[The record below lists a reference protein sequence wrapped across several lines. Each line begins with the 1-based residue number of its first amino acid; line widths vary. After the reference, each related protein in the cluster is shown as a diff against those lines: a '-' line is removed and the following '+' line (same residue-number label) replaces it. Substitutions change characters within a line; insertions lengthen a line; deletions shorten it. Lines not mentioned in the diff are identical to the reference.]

1 MSEKK
6 FCPDCG
12 FAMDIDAKTCPEC
25 GFDMT
30 EPAKEPAQEP
40 APAAET
46 ANVGAPNGSVIGAGA
61 RANVTGGVHTNTNT
75 NTQVN
80 TNTNTN
86 TINKTQNILQNQRTT
101 NANIQTSN
109 VDNSSVVNNTT
120 IVMDGGKKEP
130 EFCEV
135 CGVPFDGKHARC
147 PKCGKMIC
155 FDCKVKGKNRC
166 VECEKKAVNDYRLAF
181 QQLLLTTGGNLGTAG
196 RQMMNQKA
204 RELEVEDVKATIEKE
219 LMEEYKPSV
228 KAEQPVVAASAPQA
242 APQAA
247 TKDAD
252 QSKGGVVDNREPL
265 RPKSNKSGGGG
276 AKWLILVLLLAGVG
290 GYFALSGGKGQ
301 QTTDNGQQTTE
312 NRQQPSPA
320 AAPQQQP
327 AKAVQQPTAA
337 PAPAA
342 APTPAPAPA
351 AKPAAKPMPAAQP
364 ATPKTDAN
372 YEAGMA
378 AYNDGDGLE
387 AIKKFNAS
395 GSAQA
400 NYMLGVIYE
409 KGCGN
414 VAANAMMA
422 RKYYKKAAQQGSE
435 EAKAKL

>member
-6 FCPDCG
+6 FCHECG
-12 FAMDIDAKTCPEC
+12 YAMDIDAKTCPEC

-30 EPAKEPAQEP
+30 EPAKEPSQEP
-40 APAAET
+40 ALAVEP
-46 ANVGAPNGSVIGAGA
+46 ANVGVPNGSVIGAGA

-86 TINKTQNILQNQRTT
+86 TVNKTQNILQNQRTT

-219 LMEEYKPSV
+219 LMEEYKPAV
-228 KAEQPVVAASAPQA
+228 KAEQPVVAASAPQT

-247 TKDAD
+247 TKAAD

-265 RPKSNKSGGGG
+265 RPKSSKSGGGG

-327 AKAVQQPTAA
+327 TKAVQQPTAA
-337 PAPAA
+337 PAPTA
-342 APTPAPAPA
+342 APTSAPAPA
-351 AKPAAKPMPAAQP
+351 AKPAAKPVPAAQP

>member
-6 FCPDCG
+6 FCHECG
-12 FAMDIDAKTCPEC
+12 YAMDITAKTCPEC

-30 EPAKEPAQEP
+30 EPAQEPVKEPAV
-40 APAAET
+40 APATNLGGSE
-46 ANVGAPNGSVIGAGA
+46 GSVIGAGA

-86 TINKTQNILQNQRTT
+86 TVNETHNVLQNQRTT
-101 NANIQTSN
+101 NANIQTSS

-204 RELEVEDVKATIEKE
+204 RDLEVEDVKAAIEKE
-219 LMEEYKPSV
+219 LMEEYKPAV
-228 KAEQPVVAASAPQA
+228 KAEQPAVAANAPQA
-242 APQAA
+242 AQQVASKA
-247 TKDAD
+247 E

-265 RPKSNKSGGGG
+265 RPKSNKSGGG
-276 AKWLILVLLLAGVG
+276 AKWLILVLLLAGIG
-290 GYFALSGGKGQ
+290 GYFALSGDDKSEVEKPAV
-301 QTTDNGQQTTE
+301 TE
-312 NRQQPSPA
+312 QPVA
-320 AAPQQQP
+320 APKATPAPQQQP
-327 AKAVQQPTAA
+327 TKAVQQPEAA
-337 PAPAA
+337 PAPVA
-342 APTPAPAPA
+342 TPAPAV
-351 AKPAAKPMPAAQP
+351 KPAAKAAQTAQP
-364 ATPKTDAN
+364 ATPKTDTN

>member
-6 FCPDCG
+6 FCPECG
-12 FAMDIDAKTCPEC
+12 YAMDINAKTCPEC
-25 GFDMT
+25 GCDMT
-30 EPAKEPAQEP
+30 EPAQEPVKEPAV
-40 APAAET
+40 APAAEP
-46 ANVGAPNGSVIGAGA
+46 AKVEAPNGSVIGAGA

-86 TINKTQNILQNQRTT
+86 TNTINKTQNVLQNQRTT

-204 RELEVEDVKATIEKE
+204 RELEVEDVKAAIEKE
-219 LMEEYKPSV
+219 LMEEYKPTV
-228 KAEQPVVAASAPQA
+228 KAEQPTVAASAPQA
-242 APQAA
+242 AQQAPA
-247 TKDAD
+247 TKAAE

-265 RPKSNKSGGGG
+265 RPKSSKRGGG
-276 AKWLILVLLLAGVG
+276 AKWFILLLLLAGVG
-290 GYFALSGGKGQ
+290 GYFALSGGDKSEVVEPVATEQ
-301 QTTDNGQQTTE
+301 PVAAPKATTGD
-312 NRQQPSPA
+312 RQQPSSA
-320 AAPQQQP
+320 AAP
-327 AKAVQQPTAA
+327 ATAPTAA
-337 PAPAA
+337 PVV
-342 APTPAPAPA
+342 
-351 AKPAAKPMPAAQP
+351 KPAAKPVQPVQKAQP
-364 ATPKTDAN
+364 ATPKTDAD

-378 AYNDGDGLE
+378 AYKAGEGLE

>member
-6 FCPDCG
+6 FCHECG
-12 FAMDIDAKTCPEC
+12 YAMDITAKTCPEC

-30 EPAKEPAQEP
+30 EPAQEPVKEPAVALATNLGGSE
-40 APAAET
+40 
-46 ANVGAPNGSVIGAGA
+46 GSVIGAGA

-86 TINKTQNILQNQRTT
+86 TVNETHNVLQNQRTT
-101 NANIQTSN
+101 NANIQTSS

-204 RELEVEDVKATIEKE
+204 RDLEVEDVKAAIEKE
-219 LMEEYKPSV
+219 LMEEYKPAV
-228 KAEQPVVAASAPQA
+228 KAEQPAVAANAPQA
-242 APQAA
+242 AQQVASKA
-247 TKDAD
+247 E

-265 RPKSNKSGGGG
+265 RPKSNKSGGG
-276 AKWLILVLLLAGVG
+276 AKWLILVLFLAGIG
-290 GYFALSGGKGQ
+290 GYFALSGDDKSEVEKPAV
-301 QTTDNGQQTTE
+301 TE
-312 NRQQPSPA
+312 QPVA
-320 AAPQQQP
+320 APKATPAPQQQP
-327 AKAVQQPTAA
+327 TKAVQQPEAA
-337 PAPAA
+337 PAPVA
-342 APTPAPAPA
+342 TPAPAV
-351 AKPAAKPMPAAQP
+351 KPAAKAAQTAQP
-364 ATPKTDAN
+364 ATPKTDTN

>member
-6 FCPDCG
+6 FCHECG
-12 FAMDIDAKTCPEC
+12 YAMDINEKTCPEC
-25 GFDMT
+25 GLDMT
-30 EPAKEPAQEP
+30 EPAKES
-40 APAAET
+40 APAEPVALA
-46 ANVGAPNGSVIGAGA
+46 ANIGAPNDSVIGAGA

-80 TNTNTN
+80 TNTTN
-86 TINKTQNILQNQRTT
+86 RTQNILQNQRTT

-135 CGVPFDGKHARC
+135 CGVPFEGKHARC

-219 LMEEYKPSV
+219 LMEEYKPVV
-228 KAEQPVVAASAPQA
+228 KAEQPVVAAA
-242 APQAA
+242 APQTTQQAA
-247 TKDAD
+247 KPAE

-265 RPKSNKSGGGG
+265 RPKSNKSGGG

-290 GYFALSGGKGQ
+290 GYLALSGDKSETKQPVATEQPAAPKKEAAPKQ
-301 QTTDNGQQTTE
+301 QTAT
-312 NRQQPSPA
+312 P
-320 AAPQQQP
+320 
-327 AKAVQQPTAA
+327 VQQPEAA
-337 PAPAA
+337 PV
-342 APTPAPAPA
+342 PAPAPA
-351 AKPAAKPMPAAQP
+351 AKPAAQPAAKPAQP
-364 ATPKTDAN
+364 VAPKTDAN
-372 YEAGMA
+372 YEAGMV
-378 AYNDGDGLE
+378 AYNNGDGLE
-387 AIKKFNAS
+387 AVKKFNAS

-400 NYMLGVIYE
+400 NYMLGTIYE

-422 RKYYKKAAQQGSE
+422 RKYYKKAAQQGSA

>member
-6 FCPDCG
+6 FCHECG
-12 FAMDIDAKTCPEC
+12 YAMDIDAKICPEC

-30 EPAKEPAQEP
+30 EPAKEPTVAPTAEP
-40 APAAET
+40 T
-46 ANVGAPNGSVIGAGA
+46 NVKLPNDSVIGAGA

-75 NTQVN
+75 QV
-80 TNTNTN
+80 NTNTN
-86 TINKTQNILQNQRTT
+86 TINKTQNVLQNQRTT

-120 IVMDGGKKEP
+120 IVMDGGKKGP

-166 VECEKKAVNDYRLAF
+166 VECEKKAVNEYRLAF

-204 RELEVEDVKATIEKE
+204 RELEVEDTKAAIEKE
-219 LMEEYKPSV
+219 LMEEYKPTV
-228 KAEQPVVAASAPQA
+228 KAEQPVVTASAPQQA
-242 APQAA
+242 AA
-247 TKDAD
+247 TKPTE

-265 RPKSNKSGGGG
+265 RPKSNKSSGGGV
-276 AKWLILVLLLAGVG
+276 KWFILVVLLAGVG
-290 GYFALSGGKGQ
+290 GYFMLSGGDKSEAKEAKEPVA
-301 QTTDNGQQTTE
+301 TE
-312 NRQQPSPA
+312 QPATAPVETSI
-320 AAPQQQP
+320 PQQQP
-327 AKAVQQPTAA
+327 AKVVQQSAA
-337 PAPAA
+337 TPAPVA
-342 APTPAPAPA
+342 APAPA
-351 AKPAAKPMPAAQP
+351 AKPAAKPVQTVQP

-400 NYMLGVIYE
+400 NYMLGTIYE

-414 VAANAMMA
+414 VTANAMMA
-422 RKYYKKAAQQGSE
+422 RKYYKKAALQGSE

>member
-6 FCPDCG
+6 FCPECG
-12 FAMDIDAKTCPEC
+12 YAMDINAKTCPEC
-25 GFDMT
+25 GCDMT
-30 EPAKEPAQEP
+30 EPAKEPAQEL

-46 ANVGAPNGSVIGAGA
+46 ANVGTPNGSVIGAGA

-86 TINKTQNILQNQRTT
+86 TNTINKTQNVLQNQRTT

-219 LMEEYKPSV
+219 LMEEYKPAV
-228 KAEQPVVAASAPQA
+228 KAEQPVVTAGAPQ
-242 APQAA
+242 QAA
-247 TKDAD
+247 AAKPVE

-265 RPKSNKSGGGG
+265 RPKSNKSSGGGV
-276 AKWLILVLLLAGVG
+276 KWLILVILLAGVG
-290 GYFALSGGKGQ
+290 YLVLSGGDKS
-301 QTTDNGQQTTE
+301 E
-312 NRQQPSPA
+312 VKVPA
-320 AAPQQQP
+320 ATEQPAAPKATPAPQKQQP
-327 AKAVQQPTAA
+327 AAAA
-337 PAPAA
+337 PAPA
-342 APTPAPAPA
+342 PAPQKQSTQTAQQPAP
-351 AKPAAKPMPAAQP
+351 KPVQAAQP
-364 ATPKTDAN
+364 AAPKPDAN

-378 AYNDGDGLE
+378 AYNDGDGLG
-387 AIKKFNAS
+387 AISKFKAS
-395 GSAQA
+395 GSAKA
-400 NYMLGVIYE
+400 NYMLGLIYE

-422 RKYYKKAAQQGSE
+422 RKYYKEAAKLGSE

>member
-6 FCPDCG
+6 FCPECG
-12 FAMDIDAKTCPEC
+12 YAMDINAKTCPEC
-25 GFDMT
+25 GYDMT
-30 EPAKEPAQEP
+30 EPAQEPVKEPAV
-40 APAAET
+40 APAAEP
-46 ANVGAPNGSVIGAGA
+46 AKVEAPNGSVIGAGA

-86 TINKTQNILQNQRTT
+86 TINKTQNVLQNQRTT

-120 IVMDGGKKEP
+120 IVMDGGKKDS

-204 RELEVEDVKATIEKE
+204 RELEVEDVKAAIEKE
-219 LMEEYKPSV
+219 LMEEYKPTV
-228 KAEQPVVAASAPQA
+228 KAEQPAVAASAPQA
-242 APQAA
+242 AQQASA
-247 TKDAD
+247 TKAAE

-265 RPKSNKSGGGG
+265 RPKSSKRGGG
-276 AKWLILVLLLAGVG
+276 AKWFILLLLLAGVG
-290 GYFALSGGKGQ
+290 GYFALSGDDKSEVMEPVA
-301 QTTDNGQQTTE
+301 TE
-312 NRQQPSPA
+312 QPVA
-320 AAPQQQP
+320 APKATPAPQQQP
-327 AKAVQQPTAA
+327 AKAVQEPEAT
-337 PAPAA
+337 PAPVA
-342 APTPAPAPA
+342 TPAPA
-351 AKPAAKPMPAAQP
+351 AKPVQPVQKAQP
-364 ATPKTDAN
+364 ATPKTDAD

-378 AYNDGDGLE
+378 AYKDGDGLE

-395 GSAQA
+395 GSAQV

-422 RKYYKKAAQQGSE
+422 RKYYKKAAQQGHE

>member
-6 FCPDCG
+6 FCHECG
-12 FAMDIDAKTCPEC
+12 YAMDIDAKICPEC

-30 EPAKEPAQEP
+30 EPTKEPTVAPTAEP
-40 APAAET
+40 T
-46 ANVGAPNGSVIGAGA
+46 NVKLPNDSVIGAGA

-75 NTQVN
+75 QV
-80 TNTNTN
+80 NTNTN
-86 TINKTQNILQNQRTT
+86 TINKTQNVLQNQRTT

-120 IVMDGGKKEP
+120 IVMDGGKKEA

-135 CGVPFDGKHARC
+135 CGVPFDGKRARC

-166 VECEKKAVNDYRLAF
+166 VECEKKAVNEYRLAF

-204 RELEVEDVKATIEKE
+204 RELEVEDTKAAIEKE
-219 LMEEYKPSV
+219 LMEEYKPAV
-228 KAEQPVVAASAPQA
+228 KAEQPVVTTSAPQQA
-242 APQAA
+242 AA
-247 TKDAD
+247 TKPTE

-265 RPKSNKSGGGG
+265 SPKSNKSNGGGV
-276 AKWLILVLLLAGVG
+276 KWFILVVLLAGVG
-290 GYFALSGGKGQ
+290 GYFMLSGGDKSEAKEAKAPVA
-301 QTTDNGQQTTE
+301 TE
-312 NRQQPSPA
+312 QPATAPVATSI
-320 AAPQQQP
+320 PQQQP
-327 AKAVQQPTAA
+327 AKVVQQSAA
-337 PAPAA
+337 TPAPVA
-342 APTPAPAPA
+342 APAPA
-351 AKPAAKPMPAAQP
+351 AKPAAKPVQTVQP

-400 NYMLGVIYE
+400 NYMLGTIYE

-414 VAANAMMA
+414 VTANAMMA
-422 RKYYKKAAQQGSE
+422 RKYYKKAALQGSE

>member
-6 FCPDCG
+6 FCHECG
-12 FAMDIDAKTCPEC
+12 YAMDIDAKICPEC

-30 EPAKEPAQEP
+30 EPAKEPTVAPTAEP
-40 APAAET
+40 T
-46 ANVGAPNGSVIGAGA
+46 NVKLPNDSVIGAGA

-75 NTQVN
+75 QV
-80 TNTNTN
+80 NTNTN
-86 TINKTQNILQNQRTT
+86 TINKTQNVLQNQRTT

-120 IVMDGGKKEP
+120 IVMDGGKKGP

-166 VECEKKAVNDYRLAF
+166 VECEKKAVNEYRLAF

-204 RELEVEDVKATIEKE
+204 RELEVEDTKAAIEKE
-219 LMEEYKPSV
+219 LMEEYKPAV
-228 KAEQPVVAASAPQA
+228 KAEQPVVTTSAPQQA
-242 APQAA
+242 AA
-247 TKDAD
+247 TKPTE

-265 RPKSNKSGGGG
+265 SPKSNKSSGGGV
-276 AKWLILVLLLAGVG
+276 KWFILVVLLAGVG
-290 GYFALSGGKGQ
+290 GYFMLSGGDKSEAKEPIA
-301 QTTDNGQQTTE
+301 TE
-312 NRQQPSPA
+312 QPAAPKASPA
-320 AAPQQQP
+320 PQKQPTQTVQQP
-327 AKAVQQPTAA
+327 AAPTA
-337 PAPAA
+337 PA
-342 APTPAPAPA
+342 TKSE
-351 AKPAAKPMPAAQP
+351 AKPA
-364 ATPKTDAN
+364 TPTPDVN

-378 AYNDGDGLE
+378 AYNDGDGLG
-387 AIKKFNAS
+387 AISKFKAS
-395 GSAQA
+395 GSAQS
-400 NYMLGVIYE
+400 NYMLGLIYE

-422 RKYYKKAAQQGSE
+422 RKYYKEAAKLGSE

>member
-1 MSEKK
+1 M
-6 FCPDCG
+6 
-12 FAMDIDAKTCPEC
+12 TCPEC
-25 GFDMT
+25 GADM
-30 EPAKEPAQEP
+30 KEPEKKESA
-40 APAAET
+40 AP
-46 ANVGAPNGSVIGAGA
+46 VAPSAVENSAPDGTVMGAGT
-61 RANVTGGVHTNTNT
+61 RANIMGS
-75 NTQVN
+75 VN

-86 TINKTQNILQNQRTT
+86 TSTNVNTNTVNETHNTLHNNRTT

-135 CGVPFDGKHARC
+135 CGVRGDGKHARC

-166 VECEKKAVNDYRLAF
+166 VECEKKAINDYRLAF

-219 LMEEYKPSV
+219 LLEEYKPAM
-228 KAEQPVVAASAPQA
+228 KAEQPMVAASAPQA
-242 APQAA
+242 NQQAPSTKAA
-247 TKDAD
+247 E
-252 QSKGGVVDNREPL
+252 QSKSGVVDNREPL
-265 RPKSNKSGGGG
+265 RPKSSKNSGGG
-276 AKWLILVLLLAGVG
+276 AKWIILVLLLVAVG
-290 GYFALSGGKGQ
+290 GYFALSGGEKATVEQ
-301 QTTDNGQQTTE
+301 PAAVE
-312 NRQQPSPA
+312 QPSAPKAAPVPQKQEAKPA
-320 AAPQQQP
+320 AA
-327 AKAVQQPTAA
+327 TA
-337 PAPAA
+337 PEVKPEVK
-342 APTPAPAPA
+342 PA
-351 AKPAAKPMPAAQP
+351 AKPAAAPAARP
-364 ATPKTDAN
+364 AAKPAAPKTDAN

-378 AYNDGDGLE
+378 AYKDGDGLE

-409 KGCGN
+409 QGCGN

-422 RKYYKKAAQQGSE
+422 RKYYKKAAQLGHE

>member
-30 EPAKEPAQEP
+30 EPAKEPAQEL

-86 TINKTQNILQNQRTT
+86 TVNKTQNILQNQRTT

-252 QSKGGVVDNREPL
+252 QSKSGVVDNREPL

-342 APTPAPAPA
+342 APTSAPAPA
-351 AKPAAKPMPAAQP
+351 AKPAAKPVPAAQP

>member
-6 FCPDCG
+6 FCHECG
-12 FAMDIDAKTCPEC
+12 YAMDITAKTCPEC

-30 EPAKEPAQEP
+30 EPAQEPIKEPAV
-40 APAAET
+40 APATNLGGSE
-46 ANVGAPNGSVIGAGA
+46 GSVIGAGA

-86 TINKTQNILQNQRTT
+86 TVNETHNVLQNQRTT
-101 NANIQTSN
+101 NANIQTSS

-204 RELEVEDVKATIEKE
+204 RDLEVEDVKAAIEKE
-219 LMEEYKPSV
+219 LMEEYKPAV
-228 KAEQPVVAASAPQA
+228 KAEQPAVAANAPQA
-242 APQAA
+242 AQQVASKA
-247 TKDAD
+247 E

-265 RPKSNKSGGGG
+265 RPKSNKSGGG
-276 AKWLILVLLLAGVG
+276 AKWLILVLLLAGIG
-290 GYFALSGGKGQ
+290 GYFALSGDDKSEVEKPAV
-301 QTTDNGQQTTE
+301 TE
-312 NRQQPSPA
+312 QPVA
-320 AAPQQQP
+320 APKATPAPQQQP
-327 AKAVQQPTAA
+327 TKAVQQPEAV
-337 PAPAA
+337 PAPVA
-342 APTPAPAPA
+342 TPAPAV
-351 AKPAAKPMPAAQP
+351 KPAAKAAQTAQP
-364 ATPKTDAN
+364 ATPKTDTN

>member
-6 FCPDCG
+6 FCHECG
-12 FAMDIDAKTCPEC
+12 YAMDITAKTCPEC

-30 EPAKEPAQEP
+30 EPAQEPAQEP
-40 APAAET
+40 AVAPTTNLEGPE
-46 ANVGAPNGSVIGAGA
+46 GAVIGAGA

-80 TNTNTN
+80 THTNTN
-86 TINKTQNILQNQRTT
+86 TVNETHNVLQNQRTT

-120 IVMDGGKKEP
+120 IVMDGGKKEA

-135 CGVPFDGKHARC
+135 CGVPFDGKRARC

-166 VECEKKAVNDYRLAF
+166 VECEKKAVNEYRLAF

-204 RELEVEDVKATIEKE
+204 RELEVEDTKAAIEKE
-219 LMEEYKPSV
+219 LMEEYRPAV
-228 KAEQPVVAASAPQA
+228 KAEQPVVTTSAPQ
-242 APQAA
+242 QAA
-247 TKDAD
+247 ETKPTE

-265 RPKSNKSGGGG
+265 RPKSNKSSGGGV
-276 AKWLILVLLLAGVG
+276 KWFILVVLLAGVG
-290 GYFALSGGKGQ
+290 GYFMLSGGDKSEAKEAKEPVA
-301 QTTDNGQQTTE
+301 TE
-312 NRQQPSPA
+312 QPATAPVETSI
-320 AAPQQQP
+320 PQQQP
-327 AKAVQQPTAA
+327 AKVVQQSAA
-337 PAPAA
+337 TPAPVA
-342 APTPAPAPA
+342 APAPA
-351 AKPAAKPMPAAQP
+351 AKPAAKPVQTVQP

-400 NYMLGVIYE
+400 NYMLGTIYE

-414 VAANAMMA
+414 VTANAMMA
-422 RKYYKKAAQQGSE
+422 RKYYKKAALQGSE